1 MTDTIEPISF
11 VSGETVAWTKSL
23 DDYLPADSW
32 VLTYVFVKDGEQQTV
47 VAADNGDGDHLATI
61 SAADSGN
68 FVAGIYQWQ
77 AHVDDGT
84 DHHMV
89 DSGRV
94 EVKANFLDKESGFDA
109 RSHAEKTL
117 DAIEAVIENR
127 ATQDQQSY
135 TIQGTTLTR
144 MPIVDLIKF
153 RGIYRNELKQQ
164 KIAENLNN
172 GLGSSRTIKVRL

>member
-23 DDYLPADSW
+23 DDYLPSASW
-32 VLTYVFVKDGEQQTV
+32 VLTYVFVKDGEQQKIT
-47 VAADNGDGDHLATI
+47 ATDNGDGDHLATI
-61 SAADSGN
+61 TKVISDA
-68 FVAGIYQWQ
+68 FVPGIYQWQ
-77 AHVDDGT
+77 AHVDNTT

-94 EVKANFLDKESGFDA
+94 EIKPNFLDKESGF
-109 RSHAEKTL
+109 
-117 DAIEAVIENR
+117 ENR

-135 TIQGTTLTR
+135 TLQGTTLTR
-144 MPIVDLIKF
+144 MPVVDLIKF
-153 RGIYRNELKQQ
+153 RGIYRNELKAE
-164 KIAENLNN
+164 KTAENIKN